1 MELNIYRFGSHVYGT
16 NHENSD
22 EDFIII
28 TDENKQISDNINKK
42 YFTYI
47 EFQRLLNNHDIQAL
61 ECYFLPNH
69 FKIKETYVDGFKF
82 NLDNAKLRVSIST
95 VTNGAWVKGKK
106 KLTVMADYDKYLGIK
121 SLFHSIRILG
131 IGIQIA
137 THGKI
142 IDYSEYNW
150 FLKDLLKLSEQ
161 YEHHELWDV
170 IDSKYR
176 SLYNKLNTEFKILCP
191 KLLMPEHLL
200 KNKVIKLFEDNNCYS
215 QSVIDQK
222 LISKII
228 KLFNEQ

>member
-1 MELNIYRFGSHVYGT
+1 MILNIYRFGSHVYGT

-28 TDENKQISDNINKK
+28 TDESKPISEDINKK

-47 EFQRLLNNHDIQAL
+47 EFQRLVDNHDIQAL

-69 FKIKETYVDGFKF
+69 FKIKETLNGFKF
-82 NLDNAKLRVSIST
+82 NLDKAKLRVSIST

-106 KLTVMADYDKYLGIK
+106 KLTVMADYDKYLAIK

-137 THGKI
+137 THGRI

-150 FLKDLLKLSEQ
+150 FLKDLLKLGEQ

-176 SLYNKLNTEFKILCP
+176 SFYNKLNTEFKILCP
-191 KLLMPEHLL
+191 KYLIPEEQF
-200 KNKVIKLFEDNNCYS
+200 KNKLIKLFQDNDCYS
-215 QSVIDQK
+215 REVVDNK

-228 KLFNEQ
+228 KLFNEA